1 MPMKAQTFRRT
12 ALIVLS
18 LVGCTVSHQASAYE
32 YHDAEKGR
40 VASGAGQFKPW
51 DNEGHLPE
59 GDSRLAELRGINAQ
73 IADRIARP
81 EAAAFNLTMME
92 AQTRD
97 RARLASLRADYQSQL
112 ESNQRWR
119 ESAERRRQ
127 AILGEGR
134 QQGLLV
140 QASLKTTDANDASA
154 R

>member
-1 MPMKAQTFRRT
+1 MNSTILRSA

-18 LVGCTVSHQASAYE
+18 LVGSAVSHQASAYE
-32 YHDAEKGR
+32 YHDAEKGK
-40 VASGAGQFKPW
+40 VASGVGQFQPW
-51 DNEGHLPE
+51 DNEGQLPE

-73 IADRIARP
+73 IAERIARL
-81 EAAAFNLTMME
+81 EAAAFNLKMMD

-97 RARLASLRADYQSQL
+97 KARLASLHADYQSQL

-127 AILGEGR
+127 AILGQAR
-134 QQGLLV
+134 PQGMLV
-140 QASLKTTDANDASA
+140 QTSLKTTDANYASA